1 MATKNVRNYLK
12 LHRKYAKLSFE
23 ERTTDKAIRLFDK
36 MTAIWTHQLS
46 IPEMDEIDA
55 VLGQEEN
62 Q

>member
-23 ERTTDKAIRLFDK
+23 ERTTDKAIRLYDK
-36 MTAIWTHQLS
+36 LGAIWDRQLS
-46 IPEMDEIDA
+46 VAEMDEIDA
-55 VLGQEEN
+55 ILGQKET